1 MFLLYITL
9 LVVRIERVSI
19 RLSSG
24 IPRSSLLISI
34 GLGAV
39 AIALGIVEIMF
50 PLFATRILVDL
61 GIFGLLF
68 IRIARIIHSF
78 CIFVIRYFPL
88 TFILAVNIL
97 IIRIGSISY
106 GITNQ

>member
-9 LVVRIERVSI
+9 FVVRIERVSI
-19 RLSSG
+19 GLSSG
-24 IPRSSLLISI
+24 IPRSSRLISI

-61 GIFGLLF
+61 GILVFYLLELQGSF
-68 IRIARIIHSF
+68 IAFASPLLG
-78 CIFVIRYFPL
+78 IFLL
-88 TFILAVNIL
+88 TFILTVNIL
-97 IIRIGSISY
+97 IIRIESISY